1 MNGLAAGPN
10 VALETAPP
18 PASSAPAS
26 PTTLSSPA
34 KHERSLLPEAPRR
47 VRVGMP
53 QLDAGGLSEGWLLR
67 YAGDLH
73 WEAIARRLGTA
84 SDEIRGAGGER
95 LYSTVVA
102 VRARYGPSLAAVREN
117 DVLDARIEVVPVGR
131 ACAWGRLGVSV
142 ESTGGS
148 NRGAA
153 CGRAARERAL
163 SLELLTTFAVRDRAP
178 GASHALRMMPPA
190 PALAA
195 SWPADVLRGSPP
207 ALAPLARAVRRR
219 EPLDDDFSGPVLAR
233 ERERERERE
242 DVRPLGEVEYE
253 PSPYADYNGAGLLYF
268 AAYVTIADTAERQ
281 LVRRLRLADTGDT
294 DWAVATSA
302 VRRDVYYLEN
312 LPLGSRL
319 AAQLLSFEATAQAT
333 TSHLRLIR
341 VDDGRRMAE
350 VITRR
355 RRLATAAGGPP

>member
-1 MNGLAAGPN
+1 MNGRAGGPS

-18 PASSAPAS
+18 PVPLAPPS
-26 PTTLSSPA
+26 PVTLSPPA
-34 KHERSLLPEAPRR
+34 KPDGGLPQALRR

-53 QLDAGGLSEGWLLR
+53 QLDASGLSEGWLLR
-67 YAGDLH
+67 YAGDLQ
-73 WEAIARRLGTA
+73 WEAIARRLGVA
-84 SDEIRGAGGER
+84 SHEIRGPGGER

-131 ACAWGRLGVSV
+131 ACAWGRLGMSV
-142 ESTGGS
+142 EPA
-148 NRGAA
+148 GASVPSA
-153 CGRAARERAL
+153 AARRAAGDRTL
-163 SLELLTTFAVRDRAP
+163 SLELLTTFALRDHAP
-178 GASHALRMMPPA
+178 GTSNALRMMPPA

-195 SWPADVLRGSPP
+195 SWLADVPRGSPP
-207 ALAPLARAVRRR
+207 TIAQLARAVRRGD
-219 EPLDDDFSGPVLAR
+219 PLDDDFSGPVLGGAGAR
-233 ERERERERE
+233 EGKH
-242 DVRPLGEVEYE
+242 PLGEVVYE

-268 AAYVTIADTAERQ
+268 AAYVTIADTVERQ
-281 LVRRLRLADTGDT
+281 LVRRLGLAHTGDS

-312 LPLGSRL
+312 LPLGASL
-319 AAQLLSFEATAQAT
+319 TAQLVSFEATAQAT

-341 VDDGRRMAE
+341 AEDGHRMAE

-355 RRLATAAGGPP
+355 RHLATAAGGTS